1 MNSIADYVVAEVAVI
16 GQLCKANKEAA
27 INRLAKV
34 ERFIDTSFFVSDSE
48 KEKLLSALAQIRR
61 ALYKGF
67 FNLSKRSGYTKSS
80 NVKNFEQLFDKF
92 NRSLTYK
99 SKILRRKINRL
110 KKGDS

>member
-1 MNSIADYVVAEVAVI
+1 MNSIANYVVAEVAVI
-16 GQLCKANKEAA
+16 GQLGKANKEDA

-34 ERFIDTSFFVSDSE
+34 ERFIDTSFFVSDSD
-48 KEKLLSALAQIRR
+48 KEKLLSSLAQIRR

-80 NVKNFEQLFDKF
+80 NVKSFEQLFNKF

-99 SKILRRKINRL
+99 TKIIRRKINKL
-110 KKGDS
+110 KNGNG